1 MNGKAFP
8 HADLNVSMLL
18 CGNDTKI
25 AFLTDSTKFGLLG
38 GGGNVFFQ
46 FLSFDW
52 KM

>member
-8 HADLNVSMLL
+8 HADLKVSMLL

-25 AFLTDSTKFGLLG
+25 ASLTDSTKVGILEKKKL
-38 GGGNVFFQ
+38 FFQ